1 MALSKP
7 ELVLAEG
14 RMLDREARLRAAP
27 EPRLLPRQIIDR
39 LLREGGEH
47 SAARLTFEHRQL
59 DELLAE
65 LSMVNERLFK
75 LSELDGNLRL
85 EQEIADRH
93 RDSGAAPSEQKA
105 RIAADLAECVERAT
119 ELAARRT
126 ALSARAAPLEKR
138 NERCRERIAAAT
150 RGGAALRFLPL
161 PAVEKKIT
169 LPAARERVLQINADI
184 REIEAAP
191 HTSGEVKEIITR
203 WVDEKLYAPGV
214 GHLFDRGMEASG
226 VYLHGAEVANAWAP
240 DLVGFG
246 LWLGG
251 RDEIIRRLH
260 AEADRLA
267 DDAHALSDD
276 QRAQKIAKCKVELLQ
291 AERIEEAVAWQA
303 LQDGAAIV
311 LRADADVR
319 AILSIA

>member
-14 RMLDREARLRAAP
+14 RALDREARLRAAP
-27 EPRLLPRQIIDR
+27 EPRLLPRQLIDR
-39 LLREGGEH
+39 LHREGGEH
-47 SAARLTFEHRQL
+47 SAARLTFEARAL

-65 LSMVNERLFK
+65 LSMVNERAFK
-75 LSELDGNLRL
+75 LAELDGNLRL
-85 EQEIADRH
+85 ELDIAERH
-93 RDSGAAPSEQKA
+93 RDRGAASDSQSKA
-105 RIAADLAECVERAT
+105 RIAADLSECVERAT
-119 ELAARRT
+119 ELRARSA
-126 ALSARAAPLEKR
+126 ALSARVYPLEQR
-138 NERCRERIAAAT
+138 QTRCRERIAAAT
-150 RGGAALRFLPL
+150 RGGAPLRFMPP
-161 PAVEKKIT
+161 PAVDKLK
-169 LPAARERVLQINADI
+169 LAVARERVLQIGADI
-184 REIEAAP
+184 KEIEAAP
-191 HTSGEVKEIITR
+191 HTASEVKEIITR
-203 WVDEKLYAPGV
+203 WVDEKLYAPGI
-214 GHLFDRGMEASG
+214 GHLFDRGREASG

-267 DDAHALSDD
+267 DDAHALSDE
-276 QRAQKIAKCKVELLQ
+276 QRVQKIGKCKAALLE
-291 AERIEEAVAWQA
+291 AERVEECLAWQA
-303 LQDGAAIV
+303 LQDGAPIV